1 VNLEQ
6 LRKQAKELTRAARA
20 GDPDAVARL
29 GDLPPQLASA
39 QTVLAREHGHRS
51 WPALVAA
58 VEASPTAFVLAATTP
73 RRERAE
79 HLLAAQPEI
88 ERDRWAALVLGR
100 GWDGDANELGGPRNW
115 PPLAYVCHAPFA
127 PPDAARDL
135 LERGA
140 DPNTVFENDWGP
152 VSPLFAATAV
162 QRSPEL
168 IRLLLAA
175 GADVDDKATQ
185 FGDSLY
191 HSVEHEST
199 DCTRVLLE
207 HGAEPKGSNA
217 LAHALDDERPEHVRL
232 LLDAGADAN
241 EGALLV
247 HAVRRGRGPEYLRLL
262 AEHGA
267 DLDRRGGEW
276 STPPAE
282 HRTAYQNAVLRGLDD
297 LARTLEEL
305 GASTEV
311 SPDDLAVAA
320 VLRGEPAELPAR
332 LAPDAQEALIL
343 AVLGRRIPIFDP
355 RFFGHVG
362 GGPPGTVLHHA
373 SWVGDAALVRE
384 LLSLGADPT
393 APSGAGFDTP
403 LAWAFLGSQGWHE
416 PGRDYVGVAEALV
429 AAGAELEPR
438 FEEVAEGPLAEWLA
452 TRI

>member
-6 LRKQAKELTRAARA
+6 LRKQAKELTRDARA
-20 GDPDAVARL
+20 GDATALARL
-29 GDLPPQLASA
+29 GDLPTKLASA
-39 QTVLAREHGHRS
+39 QTVLAREHRYPS

-58 VEASPTAFVLAATTP
+58 VEASPAAFVLAATEP

-79 HLLAAQPEI
+79 RLLAAQPAI
-88 ERDRWAALVLGR
+88 ERDEWAALVLGR
-100 GWDGDANELGGPRNW
+100 GWDGDANALGGPRNW

-127 PPDAARDL
+127 SADAARDL

-152 VSPLFAATAV
+152 VSMLFGATAV
-162 QRSPEL
+162 QQSPEIL
-168 IRLLLAA
+168 RTLLAA
-175 GADVDDKATQ
+175 GADVDDRATQ

-191 HSVEHEST
+191 HSVEHESA
-199 DCTRVLLE
+199 DCLVVLLE
-207 HGAEPKGSNA
+207 HGAEPKGSAA
-217 LAHALDDERPEHVRL
+217 LAHALDYERPQHVRL

-247 HAVRRGRGPEYLRLL
+247 HAVRRGRGPEYLNLL

-267 DLDRRGGEW
+267 DLDLRGGEW
-276 STPPAE
+276 STPGE
-282 HRTAYQNAVLRGLDD
+282 QYRTAYQNAILRGRDD
-297 LARTLEEL
+297 LAATLAEL

-320 VLRGEPAELPAR
+320 VLRGEPAELPEV

-343 AVLGRRIPIFDP
+343 AVLARRIPIFDP

-362 GGPPGTVLHHA
+362 GGPPGTLLHHA
-373 SWVGDAALVRE
+373 AWVGDAGLVRE
-384 LLSLGADPT
+384 LLTLGADPV
-393 APSGAGFDTP
+393 APSRAEFDTP
-403 LAWAFLGSQGWHE
+403 LAWAFLGSQAWRE
-416 PGRDYVGVAEALV
+416 QGRDYVGVAEALV

-438 FEEVAEGPLAEWLA
+438 FEDVAEGPLAEWLA
-452 TRI
+452 ERI